1 MPPGPVAGVLLGLR
15 QAAVR
20 ALFHVDQGDV
30 TLVGLGLLIHQAEYA
45 RSAGAGHDDGVDL
58 LGQLVDVAGELLC
71 HVQEGHKDAD
81 AEGFAG

>member
-1 MPPGPVAGVLLGLR
+1 MPPGPVAGVLFGLR

-20 ALFHVDQGDV
+20 AFLHVDQGDV
-30 TLVGLGLLIHQAEYA
+30 ALVGLRFFIHQAEYA
-45 RSAGAGHDDGVDL
+45 GSAGTGHDDGVDL